1 VPNPDKVAVCPF
13 YERESTRSITC
24 EGMTDTTQCSI
35 KFPDE
40 GGKRRWFDKY
50 CGGFEYTK
58 CPYARY
64 LENVKYG
71 G

>member
-1 VPNPDKVAVCPF
+1 
-13 YERESTRSITC
+13 
-24 EGMTDTTQCSI
+24 MTDTTQCSI

-50 CGGFEYTK
+50 CGGFEYKK